1 MEKIESEEI
10 SVFGIDRQESSIVVI
25 ERGKAKISKQI
36 IAYIY
41 TKLSSQN
48 IHYSIKR
55 WSNEKMMNRIALS
68 SEFGDLSLQ
77 SLSWKQIEEV
87 SIKDTA
93 LTISK
98 EISAGIYQWY

>member
-55 WSNEKMMNRIALS
+55 
-68 SEFGDLSLQ
+68 
-77 SLSWKQIEEV
+77 
-87 SIKDTA
+87 
-93 LTISK
+93 
-98 EISAGIYQWY
+98 

>member
-48 IHYSIKR
+48 IYNSIKR
-55 WSNEKMMNRIALS
+55 
-68 SEFGDLSLQ
+68 
-77 SLSWKQIEEV
+77 
-87 SIKDTA
+87 
-93 LTISK
+93 
-98 EISAGIYQWY
+98 